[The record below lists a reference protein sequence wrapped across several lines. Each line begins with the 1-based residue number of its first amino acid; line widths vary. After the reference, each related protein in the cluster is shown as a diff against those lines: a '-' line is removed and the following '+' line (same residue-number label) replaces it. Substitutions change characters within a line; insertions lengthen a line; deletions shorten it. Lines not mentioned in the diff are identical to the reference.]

1 MRISGR
7 FFGFALLVMLVLTG
21 CDQKYAV
28 ADMEDALAE
37 NESTRE
43 GLCFSGFN
51 KDTIEFAEHR
61 RDTLKIR
68 INRAEDKAKTI
79 VRGPLNKDDFMAIT
93 VRKDADG
100 LTATH
105 IVNMVALLGEWKDG
119 DKRLMIRK
127 AGVVKITN
135 GSETKSYSMCSW
147 RVIADRLIIADDVFE
162 ILKLTADTLELKHGS
177 SRFTGRRIGSV
188 PNGKELKLPPT
199 MISIGSSGAGFTQ
212 NGICGDV
219 DSCTLELII
228 RKAER
233 DTLKIINDGQ
243 SGEKT
248 VIKGELRSGD
258 SLLVLVKNIEN
269 ERIARQIINLTSLVQ
284 GWRNKENTFFLHTD
298 GVVEMFE
305 DGKVTARNRWNTH
318 DWRLGLAGESF
329 DIIHLSADSL
339 VLENDKGRAV
349 YKSVDYGTLLREG
362 MK

>member
-1 MRISGR
+1 MAVAGR

-37 NESTRE
+37 NGSTRE
-43 GLCFSGFN
+43 GLCLSGFD

-68 INRAEDKAKTI
+68 INRTEDKAKTI

-105 IVNMVALLGEWKDG
+105 IINMVALLGEWKDG
-119 DKRLMIRK
+119 DKRLTIRK
-127 AGVVKITN
+127 GGVVKITT

-199 MISIGSSGAGFTQ
+199 MMSIGSSGAGFTQ

-219 DSCTLELII
+219 DSCTFEFIMPT
-228 RKAER
+228 ER

-248 VIKGELRSGD
+248 VIKGELQKGD
-258 SLLVLVKNIEN
+258 SLQVLVRKIEN
-269 ERIARQIINLTSLVQ
+269 ERIARRIINLTSLVQ
-284 GWRNKENTFFLHTD
+284 GWRNKEKTFFLHTD

-305 DGKVTARNRWNTH
+305 NGEMTARGRWNTH
-318 DWRLGLAGESF
+318 KWRLGLAGESF